1 MVKRLK
7 DLLVNLDI
15 KDKFVCGDKMSIAD
29 FCLAALYLEV
39 MEMNQPALKQAF
51 ADHQPLKPYFTAI
64 ETEFNV

>member
-1 MVKRLK
+1 
-7 DLLVNLDI
+7 
-15 KDKFVCGDKMSIAD
+15 MSIAD

-51 ADHQPLKPYFTAI
+51 ADHQLLKPYFTAI